1 LAGTDIMTPDDTTSL
16 SPDAPTSAGDASA
29 GDASAGDASAGDAS
43 AGDASA
49 GHSRSTHL
57 QPFASRH
64 PHMSGRTFLI
74 GARAPVRLM
83 MDYA

>member
-1 LAGTDIMTPDDTTSL
+1 LTGTDIMTPDDTTSL
-16 SPDAPTSAGDASA
+16 SPDAPTY
-29 GDASAGDASAGDAS
+29 

>member
-1 LAGTDIMTPDDTTSL
+1 LTGTDIMTPDDTTSL
-16 SPDAPTSAGDASA
+16 SPDAPT
-29 GDASAGDASAGDAS
+29 SAGDAS